1 METTTT
7 RRKVLLEYN
16 MENVTHYL
24 DFANH
29 HQDATI
35 GQIKELCQKVV
46 EYGFHAAFVN
56 PCYVKLAREELGPIG
71 VVGTAV
77 SFPLGQDTK
86 DTKIASC
93 VEAVQDG
100 ADELDLCMNVGL
112 FKSGKEDEVLV
123 EMKEIVSRVKE
134 LSSKAIVKFI
144 IETELLTT
152 EQIKKASELVVES
165 GADFVKTNSGM
176 GKRGPTVDEVE
187 LINKVVG
194 GRAKIKVAGGIDTYE
209 KAIALIRAGADR
221 IGTSHA
227 IEIISGNDNEIE
239 PG

>member
-100 ADELDLCMNVGL
+100 AD
-112 FKSGKEDEVLV
+112 
-123 EMKEIVSRVKE
+123 
-134 LSSKAIVKFI
+134 
-144 IETELLTT
+144 
-152 EQIKKASELVVES
+152 
-165 GADFVKTNSGM
+165 
-176 GKRGPTVDEVE
+176 
-187 LINKVVG
+187 
-194 GRAKIKVAGGIDTYE
+194 
-209 KAIALIRAGADR
+209 
-221 IGTSHA
+221 
-227 IEIISGNDNEIE
+227 
-239 PG
+239 